1 MNEILERSN
10 LQLRAG
16 WRVTL
21 WLFVVVGVL
30 MFIVGLATGSAERTW
45 EAFLLNTVFWG
56 GMAQAGVMLSVIW
69 QITDAKW
76 GRPFKRLAE
85 GFGAFLPVSFAMF
98 VIVFFGAKYLYEW
111 VDNPIEAKSGYLNLG
126 FFVIRNVIGFLVL
139 YGITFFFLLAS
150 IKPDLGLARRLI
162 PGWGGGFAARLL
174 AGYGDQDAEAV
185 RLELVSRRLAP
196 LLGVVYAVVMSMV
209 AFDFVMSL
217 DQEWF
222 STLFGVFFFVGNL
235 YSALALML
243 IIAAF
248 VRNKPGLAEYMTIN
262 RYHDLAKL
270 TFAIAAL
277 WTYMI
282 FSQYL
287 VIWYSTLPEEAPY
300 LITRSLPGTP
310 WYYMFWTL
318 FVVLFVLPFLGLMPR
333 TVCRNPK
340 LTSLIGLI
348 LLVGQWFAHYVLV
361 VPSIQDRHGAP
372 QVLFGP
378 HEILLTVGFVGMFFL
393 SYFAL
398 MSKVPVLPVS
408 DKHLCKSWHGH

>member
-1 MNEILERSN
+1 
-10 LQLRAG
+10 
-16 WRVTL
+16 
-21 WLFVVVGVL
+21 
-30 MFIVGLATGSAERTW
+30 ATGSAERTW
-45 EAFLLNTVFWG
+45 QAFLINTVFWG
-56 GMAQAGVMLSVIW
+56 GLAQAGVMLSVIW

-76 GRPFKRLAE
+76 GRPWKRLAE
-85 GFGAFLPVSFAMF
+85 GFGAFLPVSFLMF
-98 VIVFFGAKYLYEW
+98 IVVFFGAKYLYEW
-111 VDNPIEAKSGYLNLG
+111 VDNPLPTKTAYLNVG
-126 FFVIRNVIGFLVL
+126 FFVTRNLIGFLVL

-150 IKPDLGLARRLI
+150 IKPDLGFARKAI
-162 PGWGGGFAARLL
+162 PGWGGEFAERLL
-174 AGYGDQDAEAV
+174 RGYGEHEGEV
-185 RLELVSRRLAP
+185 LRLEQLSRRLAP
-196 LLGVVYAVVMSMV
+196 LLGVVYAAVMSMV

-217 DQEWF
+217 DQVWF

-243 IIAAF
+243 IIAAR
-248 VRNKPGLAEYMTIN
+248 VRTKPGLAEYMTIN

-270 TFAIAAL
+270 TFAIACL

-310 WYYMFWTL
+310 WYYLFWTL
-318 FVVLFVLPFLGLMPR
+318 FFILFLLPFLGLMPR
-333 TVCRNPK
+333 TVCRNPR
-340 LTSLIGLI
+340 LTSVIALVLLI
-348 LLVGQWFAHYVLV
+348 GQWFAHYVLV

-372 QVLFGP
+372 HMIFGT
-378 HEILLTVGFVGMFFL
+378 HEVLLTVGFVGMFFL
-393 SYFAL
+393 CYMAL